1 MAKQMP
7 VYHEYVNGNRS
18 VTANFMSE
26 VDREVNETIEFRRTL
41 QEISRPAIQEGFK
54 DIFNARQ
61 KPHHPPQ

>member
-1 MAKQMP
+1 
-7 VYHEYVNGNRS
+7 
-18 VTANFMSE
+18 MSE

-61 KPHHPPQ
+61 KTHHPPQ